1 MQTRLLRPAEA
12 VRFASVLAL
21 AVLALAGCGGGA
33 SSPSDPPPTPS
44 NTPSGGASA
53 FAAYTS
59 CLRKHGVQLPT
70 FRGSSNGGA
79 PPSSPPSG
87 SPPQNGGDNLGG
99 NLTPAQRKA
108 FETAQKAC
116 ASLRP
121 QGGPFGGGGGGS
133 AP

>member
-1 MQTRLLRPAEA
+1 MQTRRLRPPKA
-12 VRFASVLAL
+12 VRFASMPVL

-33 SSPSDPPPTPS
+33 KDPSDPPPTPS
-44 NTPSGGASA
+44 NTPSGAAST

-59 CLRKHGVQLPT
+59 CLRKHGAQLPT
-70 FRGSSNGGA
+70 FGGSSNRGA

-87 SPPQNGGDNLGG
+87 SPPQNGGNDLGG